1 MIRMIIVEDE
11 PLMNEYLAGCLEW
24 NKFGILLCGVF
35 FNGKAAYDFLQENEI
50 DIVVTDIKMPVMD
63 GLTLISKLAP
73 VQPHLKFIIISGYND
88 FHMVK
93 DAFKLGATDYVLK
106 TEFEP
111 ETFQRLL
118 TKLIANLSPT
128 YEQDGISPAM
138 REVQLR
144 QFFWG
149 SHGGKSLP
157 PTMRIQ
163 PGEPL
168 AVAVLRI
175 LNYDTIITNQW
186 NVEKELM
193 KYGLSNCIE
202 EILEGA
208 QTGEFFFNTYDEII
222 FLLPDMKESEQAAL
236 LRMLDQLFT
245 VMKVNFGLRI
255 ACGVCQPEQKDDLKT
270 QYQKAVSALEYTFI
284 EGLSRPV
291 LYRAICKNCDLLHT
305 AQLYQEADDCIK
317 AFDFETIMQ
326 QVERVEAAR
335 PTPEAVAGVV
345 DYYKKLLLRL
355 LGSANSYGFEEHRSF
370 HEITG
375 ELYTAHDYVAV
386 IRDVVLQLSGKK
398 TYQNVIISQVQ
409 DYIQKNF
416 SRNITL
422 QLLAKEFNFD
432 YTDLSRRFQKVT
444 GKSFRSFL
452 TEVRL
457 NEAMELIRTTDFKL
471 VEISSMVG
479 YNNYENFSRSFK
491 KKFKKWP
498 NEIRK
503 ADT

>member
-149 SHGGKSLP
+149 SRGGKSLP

-202 EILEGA
+202 
-208 QTGEFFFNTYDEII
+208 
-222 FLLPDMKESEQAAL
+222 
-236 LRMLDQLFT
+236 
-245 VMKVNFGLRI
+245 
-255 ACGVCQPEQKDDLKT
+255 
-270 QYQKAVSALEYTFI
+270 
-284 EGLSRPV
+284 
-291 LYRAICKNCDLLHT
+291 
-305 AQLYQEADDCIK
+305 
-317 AFDFETIMQ
+317 
-326 QVERVEAAR
+326 
-335 PTPEAVAGVV
+335 
-345 DYYKKLLLRL
+345 
-355 LGSANSYGFEEHRSF
+355 
-370 HEITG
+370 
-375 ELYTAHDYVAV
+375 
-386 IRDVVLQLSGKK
+386 
-398 TYQNVIISQVQ
+398 
-409 DYIQKNF
+409 
-416 SRNITL
+416 
-422 QLLAKEFNFD
+422 
-432 YTDLSRRFQKVT
+432 
-444 GKSFRSFL
+444 
-452 TEVRL
+452 
-457 NEAMELIRTTDFKL
+457 
-471 VEISSMVG
+471 
-479 YNNYENFSRSFK
+479 
-491 KKFKKWP
+491 
-498 NEIRK
+498 
-503 ADT
+503 